1 MQDMR
6 MIRMFGAAIGRGAAD
21 EGCALGAH
29 ALRRAG
35 IRQRLLQGGRAA
47 KWETTIV
54 ARRNGSE
61 LAAVR
66 QFSRELARPVC
77 AAVQRNQLPLV
88 LGGDHSC
95 AIGTWSGV
103 ASALRPRG
111 ALGLV
116 WIDAHMDAHLPHTS
130 PTGNLHGMP
139 LACLLGHGD
148 GVLAHLAGAPAL
160 RPEHVCLVGVRSFED
175 GEAELLE
182 RLRVRVI
189 AMDEVHRRGLAD
201 CLAEAT
207 HIASE
212 GTAAYGLTLDIDG
225 LDPIDAPGVGTP
237 VPGGIRGGELRD
249 VLSARAGD
257 ARLAALEVVEYNP
270 LHDPAGV
277 TARLALDLT
286 VAALGA
292 SEPLSDQR
300 PQPNGIA
307 A

>member
-1 MQDMR
+1 MQDTR
-6 MIRMFGAAIGRGAAD
+6 MVRMFGAAIGRGAAD

-35 IRQRLLQGGRAA
+35 LRQRLQQGGRNA

-148 GVLAHLAGAPAL
+148 SVLARLAGTPAL
-160 RPEHVCLVGVRSFED
+160 RPEHVCLVGVRSFEE

-189 AMDEVHRRGLAD
+189 AMDEVRRRGLED

-207 HIASE
+207 RIACD
-212 GTAAYGLTLDIDG
+212 GTAAYGLSLDVDG
-225 LDPIDAPGVGTP
+225 LDPDDAPGVGTP
-237 VPGGIRGGELRD
+237 VPDGIRGDELRRA
-249 VLSARAGD
+249 LSGFAGD
-257 ARLAALEVVEYNP
+257 PRLAALEVVEYNP

-277 TARLALDLT
+277 TARLVLDLT
-286 VAALGA
+286 AAALGA
-292 SEPLSDQR
+292 TEPLVDQR
-300 PQPNGIA
+300 PQPNGMA